1 MVELLPCKHCGVV
14 PVVSDVGGNNPYY
27 EIGCKCENGVVV
39 GSKIKS
45 EAITCW
51 NLFNDEGVESVDKTE
66 IFFDDHPI
74 MC

>member
-1 MVELLPCKHCGVV
+1 MQIKPCKHCGVV
-14 PVVSDVGGNNPYY
+14 PVVSDVGGNNAYY
-27 EIGCKCENGVVV
+27 EIGCKCKDGVVV

-45 EAITCW
+45 EAITFW
-51 NLFNDEGVESVDKTE
+51 NLFNDECVESGDKIE

>member
-1 MVELLPCKHCGVV
+1 MQINPCKHCGAI
-14 PVVSDVGGNNPYY
+14 PFVSDVGGNNPFY
-27 EIGCKCENGVVV
+27 EICCKCENGVVV
-39 GSKIKS
+39 GSKIKE

-51 NLFNDEGVESVDKTE
+51 NLFNDECVESVDKIE

>member
-1 MVELLPCKHCGVV
+1 MQIKPCKHCGVV
-14 PVVSDVGGNNPYY
+14 PAVSDVGGNNPYY
-27 EIGCKCENGVVV
+27 EIGCTCKNGIVV
-39 GSKIKS
+39 GSKIKA

-51 NLFNDEGVESVDKTE
+51 NLFNDEGAESGEKIE

>member
-1 MVELLPCKHCGVV
+1 MQINPCKHCGVV
-14 PVVSDVGGNNPYY
+14 PAVSDVGGNNAYY
-27 EIGCKCENGVVV
+27 EIGCTCENGVVV
-39 GSKIKS
+39 GSKIKA

-74 MC
+74 IC

>member
-1 MVELLPCKHCGVV
+1 MQINPCKHCGVV
-14 PVVSDVGGNNPYY
+14 PIVSDVGGNNAYY
-27 EIGCKCENGVVV
+27 EIGCKCKDGVVV

-45 EAITCW
+45 EAVTCW
-51 NLFNDEGVESVDKTE
+51 NSFNDWNAESGDKIE